1 MNARKIATSISAQL
15 YQALERERRR
25 LKLKRSEAV
34 QLALELWLT
43 TQTAD
48 AKVAQY
54 IRAYTRHPEDGKE
67 GKAFVSAWAQ
77 GQPLEDWT

>member
-1 MNARKIATSISAQL
+1 MTARKIATSISAEQ

-43 TQTAD
+43 AQSTD

-54 IRAYTRHPEDGKE
+54 IRAYARHPEDAKE
-67 GKAFVSAWAQ
+67 ARAMVVAWAH
-77 GQPLEDWT
+77 GQPSEDWS